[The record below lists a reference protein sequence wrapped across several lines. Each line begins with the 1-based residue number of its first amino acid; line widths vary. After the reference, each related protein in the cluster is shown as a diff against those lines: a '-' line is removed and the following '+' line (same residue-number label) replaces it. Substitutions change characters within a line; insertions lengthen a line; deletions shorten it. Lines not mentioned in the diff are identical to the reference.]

1 MYQTILTIFCACRWF
16 CPEYLRRPYRVS
28 SKSVQLRLL
37 SIPCAFCE
45 REPTD
50 GKCVG
55 ELLVEQLARRS
66 GSDPVSLLLER
77 GAISGKIKG
86 HREGHD
92 EVNRCGTSLWDV
104 RWLYS
109 QLIDLKHKLLMAAA
123 KQHQKGYQDAM
134 CGKGIDRHL
143 FCLYVVSK
151 YLEVDSP
158 FLKVVSIKS
167 M

>member
-1 MYQTILTIFCACRWF
+1 M
-16 CPEYLRRPYRVS
+16 S

-45 REPTD
+45 RGPTD

-77 GAISGKIKG
+77 GAISGEMKG

-92 EVNRCGTSLWDV
+92 EVNR
-104 RWLYS
+104 
-109 QLIDLKHKLLMAAA
+109 
-123 KQHQKGYQDAM
+123 
-134 CGKGIDRHL
+134 
-143 FCLYVVSK
+143 
-151 YLEVDSP
+151 
-158 FLKVVSIKS
+158 
-167 M
+167 